1 VTPVPG
7 RFIVGEWT
15 VSPSLHSVSGPA
27 GEIRLEPKVMQVLV
41 LLAEDAGQVV
51 SKERLLQTV
60 WADTFVGDEVL
71 SRAISE
77 LRRAFADDAKT
88 SGVIQTIPKGGYRL
102 VAPVRFDPCEDA
114 GDVST
119 QAGVATPTRRTWPLQ
134 LLLMGVVGGAAVLLL
149 ALAVTRPRPAPPAPT
164 PRSVRAVPFTS
175 FPGVEGSPS
184 FSPDGSRVAFYWSP
198 GGNYESRIF
207 VRLTGNDPPQ
217 QLTDGPRDM
226 FPSWSPDGKLIAFT
240 RVDAAESG
248 GLYTVAA
255 LGGPARRILSIS
267 GLREYEVCIPQPRWS
282 PAGREL
288 VVAIPH
294 GQTCRLELLSL
305 ETFSQR
311 VLTSPPASMF
321 DDVPAFSPDGRSI
334 AFVRHRNPFIG
345 DLFTMPVEGGAP
357 TRLTRDDAMIVGQL
371 AWSPDGQIIFSSDR
385 AGSPSLMRVAAAGGS
400 PVPLPIGESAT
411 SPALDSSGRRLA
423 YVNGVRDV
431 QIFELDLTR
440 PGDALQMIAPSSR
453 DDVAPQISPDG
464 RQLAF
469 ASARA
474 GRSTDIWVAN
484 ADGSNPFRL
493 TFNDRFETGS
503 PRWSPD
509 GQLIAFDSSVND
521 MFHVFVVR
529 AVGGSARRLTD
540 DPSSDAVPAWSRDGR
555 WIYFWSLRTGSSQIW
570 KVPFAGGPAVQVTTH
585 GGFDAFES
593 SDGYLYY
600 GKGEEAGSVW
610 RMPVGGGREEPVL
623 EHALNYGYS
632 RCWAV
637 VSDGIYFLAAADP
650 VHPSVS
656 FFSFAT
662 RQRTVIAPLPKMPKP
677 FDATMSVSPDER
689 RLLVAL
695 QDTKEADIM
704 LAENPQ

>member
-1 VTPVPG
+1 MSQGFLVHQWRVEPSL
-7 RFIVGEWT
+7 RT
-15 VSPSLHSVSGPA
+15 VSSA
-27 GEIRLEPKVMQVLV
+27 RGEVHLEPKQMQVLL
-41 LLAEDAGQVV
+41 LLAEHSGQVV
-51 SKERLLQTV
+51 TKEHLLQTV

-71 SRAISE
+71 SRAISD
-77 LRRAFADDAKT
+77 LRRVFGDDAKT
-88 SGVIQTIPKGGYRL
+88 SRVIQTIPKGGYRL
-102 VAPVRFDPCEDA
+102 VAPVRFDSGEGP
-114 GDVST
+114 GDLPT
-119 QAGVATPTRRTWPLQ
+119 LADVAAPAPRTRPLQ
-134 LLLMGVVGGAAVLLL
+134 LLLVGVVSTAAVLLL

-175 FPGVEGSPS
+175 FQGVEGSPS
-184 FSPDGSRVAFYWSP
+184 FSPDGSRVAFHWSP
-198 GGNYESRIF
+198 GGDFKSRIF
-207 VRLTGNDPPQ
+207 VRQTSNDPPQ

-248 GLYTVAA
+248 LYTVPA
-255 LGGPARRILSIS
+255 LGGPPRRILSIT
-267 GLREYEVCIPQPRWS
+267 GLPVEVWAWCIPQPRWS

-294 GQTCRLELLSL
+294 GATCRIELLSL
-305 ETFSQR
+305 ETFSRR
-311 VLTSPPASMF
+311 VLISPPASMF
-321 DDVPAFSPDGRSI
+321 DDAPAFSPDGRSI
-334 AFVRHRNPFIG
+334 AFVRHRNPLSG

-357 TRLTRDDAMIVGQL
+357 TRLTRDDAVVKGQL
-371 AWSPDGQIIFSSDR
+371 AWSPDGRIIFSSDR
-385 AGSPSLMRVAAAGGS
+385 EGSRSLVRIAATGGS
-400 PVPLPIGESAT
+400 PVPLPIESAT
-411 SPALDSSGRRLA
+411 SPALDGSGRRLA
-423 YVNGVRDV
+423 YVKAVRDV

-440 PGDALQMIAPSSR
+440 PGDALHVIAPSSR
-453 DDVAPQISPDG
+453 DDVAPQFSPDG

-469 ASARA
+469 ASARS
-474 GRSTDIWVAN
+474 GLSTDIWVAN

-509 GQLIAFDSSVND
+509 GQLIAFDSSAND
-521 MFHVFVVR
+521 MFHVFVIR

-540 DPSSDAVPAWSRDGR
+540 DPSIDAVPAWSRDGR

-570 KVPFAGGPAVQVTTH
+570 KAPSAGGPAVQVTTH

-632 RCWAV
+632 RCWTV
-637 VSDGIYFLAAADP
+637 VSDGIYFLTTADP

-656 FFSFAT
+656 FFSFVT
-662 RQRTVIAPLPKMPKP
+662 RQLKAIAPLPKMPKA
-677 FDATMSVSPDER
+677 FDATMSVSPDRR

-695 QDTKEADIM
+695 QDTNDSDIM
-704 LAENPQ
+704 LAETPQ